1 MMDCQKTKFNPF
13 FSLFSE
19 YLKML
24 CEKHPSLAD
33 RVISLDLYFTTK
45 SCSGIYCWLI
55 SDDREDSTSLAKT
68 FVQMC

>member
-1 MMDCQKTKFNPF
+1 
-13 FSLFSE
+13 
-19 YLKML
+19 ML